1 MSPPHTTVDT
11 TPGRRRSSRTL
22 PIQGPSISN
31 IVCGVNLNCLFDLQ
45 NIALHARNVTY
56 RPKKFSAVVIRIREP
71 KATALV
77 FSNGKMQVLGT
88 KSLADAHLASR
99 KFARMLQKMGY
110 RPRLEGFAVQNIVAS
125 ADTRMVIRLEGIHRQ
140 FYDTFAKYEPEL
152 FPGLVFTIMQ
162 PKMTALIFS
171 KGKVVLLGAKTVEDI
186 EEAMQ
191 KLYPVLVEYK
201 RT

>member
-1 MSPPHTTVDT
+1 MAPPHSTPLVDE
-11 TPGRRRSSRTL
+11 RRKSSRVL
-22 PIQGPSISN
+22 PITGPNISN

-45 NIALHARNVTY
+45 NIALHGRNVTY

-88 KSLADAHLASR
+88 KSLADAHLAAR

-110 RPRLEGFAVQNIVAS
+110 RPRMEGFTVQNIVAS
-125 ADTRMVIRLEGIHRQ
+125 ADTRMVIRLEGLHRNH
-140 FYDTFAKYEPEL
+140 YDTFAKYEPEL
-152 FPGLVFTIMQ
+152 FPGLVWTMME
-162 PKMTALIFS
+162 PRMTALVFS
-171 KGKVVLLGAKTVEDI
+171 GGKVVLLGAKTVEDV
-186 EEAMQ
+186 EEAIQ